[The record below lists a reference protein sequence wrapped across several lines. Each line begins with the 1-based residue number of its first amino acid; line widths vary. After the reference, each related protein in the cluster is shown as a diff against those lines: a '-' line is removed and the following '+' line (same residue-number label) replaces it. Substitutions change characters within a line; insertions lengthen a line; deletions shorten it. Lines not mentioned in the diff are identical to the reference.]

1 MKIADLVKKRENLF
15 LLFILVVAFILR
27 FFKLGHESFWLDEL
41 HTMADTNPSIP
52 FSRLF
57 HYLATSD
64 LHPPLFF
71 FFERF
76 IFSIFGRSE
85 VIGRF
90 FPALAGVAGVW
101 AMYLLGKEILNK
113 NLGLIAA
120 AFTSVNYFDLYYSRE
135 ARPYTLLFLMTTFS
149 FIFLIRLIKNGR
161 SRDMWYYSLF
171 ALATMYTH
179 YYGNFLVC
187 SQFCV
192 AFIFWLSSKDKPLYL
207 KRFALSGLV
216 IALGY
221 IPWIPFFMNL
231 SGIKTFWIES
241 ISQQFIFDYF
251 NAYFGNSDF
260 LKPLLV
266 VLLVFYLINVL
277 RSDRRKSGEHGS
289 DPLVFSFILFSVS
302 LVVTYTVP
310 YIRSLLVVPMLFDRY
325 TIVVLPIFLMA
336 VAYGA
341 ELIADKLVKA
351 VVFWIF
357 IGWSLLYVGLT
368 NNIYTT
374 THKTQFREMAAFMT
388 ADTIESQY
396 PVLNERTPHQNRY
409 YMDQFNYRGPVFE
422 EPRASV
428 IDSLVHSS
436 SPKYK
441 VNGFWLMDAHFAS
454 DPATYLDPKTR
465 SEVDSSFVLM
475 KQQRFYDAWAQLYLS
490 KKSIAGR
497 LTTADFPPGDI
508 ADVGGKVVA
517 IWSGFVTSNPRALP
531 AGDYTLNIL
540 ARGTPAQQVYPHV
553 IVAVN
558 GTKVGDYYATG
569 NFQDVQLPYRHTGAD
584 SVRVTIGYDN
594 DFTDLKTGDD
604 RNLFLQNID
613 FIKQ

>member
-1 MKIADLVKKRENLF
+1 
-15 LLFILVVAFILR
+15 
-27 FFKLGHESFWLDEL
+27 
-41 HTMADTNPSIP
+41 
-52 FSRLF
+52 
-57 HYLATSD
+57 
-64 LHPPLFF
+64 
-71 FFERF
+71 
-76 IFSIFGRSE
+76 
-85 VIGRF
+85 
-90 FPALAGVAGVW
+90 
-101 AMYLLGKEILNK
+101 
-113 NLGLIAA
+113 
-120 AFTSVNYFDLYYSRE
+120 
-135 ARPYTLLFLMTTFS
+135 MTIFS

-171 ALATMYTH
+171 ALATLYSH
-179 YYGNFLVC
+179 YYGMFLVC

-192 AFIFWLSSKDKPLYL
+192 AFVFWFSSKDKPLYL

-221 IPWIPFFMNL
+221 IPWIPFVIKL
-231 SGIKTFWIES
+231 SAMKTFWIGS
-241 ISQQFIFDYF
+241 ITQGFVFDYF

-266 VLLVFYLINVL
+266 VLLVFYLINVF

-302 LVVTYTVP
+302 LVVTYTLP

-336 VAYGA
+336 VAYGV

-374 THKTQFREMAAFMT
+374 IHKTQFREMAAFMT

-396 PVLNERTPHQNRY
+396 PVVNDKTPHQDRY
-409 YMDQFNYRGPVFE
+409 YMEKFNYRGPVFE

-441 VNGFWLMDAHFAS
+441 ANGFWLLDAHGAV
-454 DPATYLDPKTR
+454 DPAAFLDPKTR
-465 SEVDSSFVLM
+465 SELDSSFVLM

-490 KKSIAGR
+490 KKMIAGQ
-497 LTTADFPPGDI
+497 LTTADFPPADI
-508 ADVGGKVVA
+508 ADVDGKVVA
-517 IWSGFVTSNPRALP
+517 IWGGFVTSHPIALP
-531 AGDYTLNIL
+531 AGAYTLHIL
-540 ARGTPAQQVYPHV
+540 ARGTPALQVYPHV
-553 IVAVN
+553 IVSVN
-558 GTKVGDYYATG
+558 GTRIGDYFATG
-569 NFQDVQLPYRHTGAD
+569 TFQDVQLPYRHTGVD

-594 DFTDLKTGDD
+594 DLTDPRTGDD
-604 RNLFLQNID
+604 RNLFLQNIE